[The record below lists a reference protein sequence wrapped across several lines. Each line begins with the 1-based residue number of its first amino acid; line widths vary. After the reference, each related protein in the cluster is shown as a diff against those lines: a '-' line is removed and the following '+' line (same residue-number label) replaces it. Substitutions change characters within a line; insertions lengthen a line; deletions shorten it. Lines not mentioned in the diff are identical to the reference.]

1 MSFNALTAPL
11 GCPSI
16 ERSEELMRVL
26 TEQELLS
33 VSGGKKGFGSNSGQG
48 NLDNDNVQDNSGT
61 TTESGPRGVLKNDNT
76 DNPNYT
82 LDLPGRNR

>member
-1 MSFNALTAPL
+1 
-11 GCPSI
+11 
-16 ERSEELMRVL
+16 MRVL

-33 VSGGKKGFGSNSGQG
+33 VSGGAGKKSGFGSDSGQG